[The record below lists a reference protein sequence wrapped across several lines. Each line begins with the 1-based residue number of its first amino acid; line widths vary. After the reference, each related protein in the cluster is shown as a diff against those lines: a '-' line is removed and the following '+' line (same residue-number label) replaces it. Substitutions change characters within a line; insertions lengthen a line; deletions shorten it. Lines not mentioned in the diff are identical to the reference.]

1 MAPHTAGV
9 PLEIFL
15 VDDSAPVRER
25 IVALLET
32 LDGTRVVGH
41 ADGAGEAIRLILALL
56 PQVVLL
62 DLKLAQ
68 GSGFDVLRAVCPQAP
83 RVDFYV
89 LSNFA
94 TPAYR
99 KSAEQLGARG
109 FFDKTQEFKQ
119 LLEVLAVRARSAG

>member
-1 MAPHTAGV
+1 MAPHTARV
-9 PLEIFL
+9 PLDILL

-25 IVALLET
+25 IEGLLAR
-32 LDGTRVVGH
+32 LDGTRVVGRAAG
-41 ADGAGEAIRLILALL
+41 ADEAIRLILALL

-62 DLKLAQ
+62 DVKLAQ

-83 RVDFYV
+83 QIDVFM

-99 KSAEQLGARG
+99 RTAQQLGARA
-109 FFDKTQEFKQ
+109 FFDKTQEFAQ
-119 LLEVLAVRARSAG
+119 LMDVLAQRARS